1 MKMDEIM
8 SGELSAEDN
17 SFLSGLEAL
26 YASTAG
32 LSEVVLQPQ
41 EQLQVHMDCLNALGE
56 VVSVD
61 DVVDMGGTVCSS
73 RCFQYCYTINNSSF
87 RCYTLLIFLRISA
100 IASSKNILEYCV
112 TTKKQYFDLVSVERL
127 LLFILTL
134 TLFDCSVGRTSECL
148 CTASQ
153 FGTAARRTDAQ

>member
-26 YASTAG
+26 NASTAG

-73 RCFQYCYTINNSSF
+73 RCLQYCVLNLSIIF
-87 RCYTLLIFLRISA
+87 HLVVTLCSYFFVFLR
-100 IASSKNILEYCV
+100 
-112 TTKKQYFDLVSVERL
+112 
-127 LLFILTL
+127 
-134 TLFDCSVGRTSECL
+134 
-148 CTASQ
+148 
-153 FGTAARRTDAQ
+153 